1 MYLKSLRVQ
10 GFKTFAK
17 LTNLPFSHGITG
29 IVGPNG
35 SGKSNLVDAV
45 RWALGERNAREI
57 RGQRMEDLIYSGGP
71 GKAQV
76 GMAEVTLVIDNAE
89 GRLPVEFGEI
99 EVTRRLYR
107 SGESHYYINGTAA
120 RLKDIDVLL
129 ASTGL
134 RQDGYAVV
142 AQNDIDFVI
151 QAVPATRRALIEEAA
166 GVRRLRD
173 QREEASRRLEE
184 ARRDMQRARDL
195 LAELQP
201 RVEELRVQAQAAEEY
216 RGLESQLRTLQG
228 SLARDAWRKAK
239 VQLRKAE
246 ARLAGTRTKR
256 DAAAAALAEF
266 EPIYAADRAAVAAA
280 RDARFTHQQRV
291 TELKLSL
298 ADSQHQE
305 RIAVER
311 SEAAARALAGGR
323 AELQRLTASTRAG
336 TQVVEELERGI
347 ALAAGDAAAATAAMD
362 AALHRQE
369 EAGRARVGL
378 DAERVA
384 LLQRRQESQR
394 DRLRADF
401 ELRQLDGRIQFLGEQ
416 REQAVTER
424 GSWLAEQSMVTT
436 LAEREA
442 AGLAAL
448 TRDLDARVARVD
460 ELDRLVSEAA
470 AAVAVAERSVSVV
483 TREIAGLEAEIT
495 ALRLLRD
502 RAQDAGPLSNGSLRL
517 QRLLE
522 VIEVDEPYRRA
533 VEAVLEGC
541 LYGWVAGTADVA
553 ERAIALVTG
562 SASGRETILVSSG
575 TAPVETIPSELTS
588 ARSLIRGPAALQ
600 PLLGSLLHNVAL
612 VKDLQEARRVQ
623 GRNPDLHLVTMTG
636 ELLTSFSYRGGVEA
650 HAPLDVQARL
660 ATAERNLASATAR
673 LAAARLV
680 LDGRR
685 DTESALTTEQAAT
698 TVDRDAA
705 RATHAQLKATASA
718 AVADAERHAQRGVHL
733 DQQVQ
738 RYDRLLAEAQA
749 QQGAARSALTEAQH
763 AEVQGDGAL
772 PQLEARLQSQ
782 AEALSAVVRER
793 QEAEVRVALAG
804 QRHDDLQRQHA
815 AAEAARRAQGDELA
829 QREAAIREQ
838 EAQPVVLLE
847 EAARRRTAATEIQ
860 AALSALEQ
868 EPVPDAAALGAL
880 ETQVRGDEQRN
891 VALQVEAAH
900 ADDAEAAARVE
911 VETSQAEVDR
921 CAAAL
926 RDEPDSLDESEPLTE
941 VDWQKTEREVSRL
954 QRRLDAIGA
963 VNLLAPDE
971 FTQSRGR
978 CESLTSQLQD
988 LEAAAAQLVQL
999 RQHLEK
1005 DIDSRFR
1012 TVFQAVAAN
1021 FQEFFQELF
1030 EGGRATLRLEMPEEA
1045 TSPLDEGVEILAQ
1058 TPGKRL
1064 QTLTLLSGGER
1075 ALTALAFLFALQAV
1089 NPSPFHVLDEVD
1101 AALDDANVVR
1111 FNRVLTRLAR
1121 GQQFLIVTHNH
1132 STMAKAEVL
1141 YGVTLGDHGISRIVS
1156 VRLESDRG
1164 VPALRERSA

>member
-1 MYLKSLRVQ
+1 MYLKSLRIQ

-17 LTNLPFSHGITG
+17 PTNLPFSHGITG

-76 GMAEVTLVIDNAE
+76 GMAEVTLVIDNAD

-120 RLKDIDVLL
+120 RLKDIDSLL

-201 RVEELRVQAQAAEEY
+201 RVEELRAQAAAAEEY
-216 RGLESQLRTLQG
+216 RALESQVRTLQG

-246 ARLAGTRTKR
+246 ARLGAARAKR

-266 EPIYAADRAAVAAA
+266 EPAYAADRAAVAAA

-291 TELKLSL
+291 TEHKLSL

-311 SEAAARALAGGR
+311 SAAAARALAGSR
-323 AELQRLTASTRAG
+323 AELRRLAEATRAG
-336 TQVVEELERGI
+336 TQVVEELDRAI
-347 ALAAGDAAAATAAMD
+347 ALAAGDAAAATAALD
-362 AALHRQE
+362 LAQARQE
-369 EAGRARVGL
+369 ETGSARMAL
-378 DAERVA
+378 DAERAA
-384 LLQRRQESQR
+384 LQQRRQESQR

-401 ELRQLDGRIQFLGEQ
+401 ELRQLDGRIQFLTEQ
-416 REQAVTER
+416 REQAVAQQGT
-424 GSWLAEQSMVTT
+424 WLAQQSVVTT
-436 LAEREA
+436 LAKREA
-442 AGLAAL
+442 ARLAEL
-448 TRDLDARVARVD
+448 TGELEQRVGRVS
-460 ELDRLVSEAA
+460 ELEHQAAEAGAAVTAAEALVS
-470 AAVAVAERSVSVV
+470 AVSRDVS
-483 TREIAGLEAEIT
+483 ALEAEIA
-495 ALRLLRD
+495 ALRLLQD
-502 RAQDAGPLSNGSLRL
+502 RAQEPSPLTNGSLRL
-517 QRLLE
+517 HRLLE
-522 VIEVDEPYRRA
+522 VIEVDESDRRA
-533 VEAVLEGC
+533 VEAALEGC
-541 LYGWVAGTADVA
+541 LHGWVAGTAEVA
-553 ERAIALVTG
+553 ERAIGLVSG
-562 SASGRETILVSSG
+562 SASGRETILVTPG
-575 TAPVETIPSELTS
+575 TAPTDAIPSELRS
-588 ARSLIRGPAALQ
+588 ARSLVRGPEVLR
-600 PLLGSLLHNVAL
+600 PLLSSLLHNVAL

-623 GRNPDLHLVTMTG
+623 DRYPDLHLVTVGG
-636 ELLTSFSYRGGVEA
+636 ELVTPFSYRGGVDGR
-650 HAPLDVQARL
+650 APLDVQARL
-660 ATAERNLASATAR
+660 ATAERNLASTTAK
-673 LAAARLV
+673 LAAARLQV
-680 LDGRR
+680 DGRR
-685 DTESALTTEQAAT
+685 QTASAIATERAAAS
-698 TVDRDAA
+698 VERDGV
-705 RATHAQLKATASA
+705 RATQAQLKATATA
-718 AVADAERHAQRGVHL
+718 AAADAERHAQHGLHL
-733 DQQVQ
+733 EQQVQ
-738 RYDRLLAEAQA
+738 RYARLLAEAQE
-749 QQGAARSALTEAQH
+749 QQGAARSALTPAQQSEKL
-763 AEVQGDGAL
+763 AEEAL
-772 PQLEARLQSQ
+772 PQLEARLRAQDQ
-782 AEALSAVVRER
+782 ALSAVVRAREDG
-793 QEAEVRVALAG
+793 EVRLALAG
-804 QRHDDLQRQHA
+804 QRHDDLQRQRA
-815 AAEAARRAQGDELA
+815 VAEQARRSQGDELA
-829 QREAAIREQ
+829 QHEAAVRVQ
-838 EAQPVVLLE
+838 EAQPAALLE
-847 EAARRRTAATEIQ
+847 EAARWRAAAREIQ
-860 AALSALEQ
+860 ARLSALEQ
-868 EPVPDAAALGAL
+868 EPAPDAAALGAL
-880 ETQVRGDEQRN
+880 ETKVRGDEQRN

-911 VETSQAEVDR
+911 VETCQAEVDR

-926 RDEPDSLDESEPLTE
+926 RDDPDSLDEGEPLTE

-988 LEAAAAQLVQL
+988 LEAAAAQLVEL
-999 RQHLEK
+999 RHHLEK

-1030 EGGRATLRLEMPEEA
+1030 EGGRATLRLEMPEEG
-1045 TSPLDEGVEILAQ
+1045 TGPLDEGVEILAQ

-1064 QTLTLLSGGER
+1064 QTLSLLSGGER

-1089 NPSPFHVLDEVD
+1089 KPSPFHVLDEVD

-1111 FNRVLTRLAR
+1111 FNRVLARLAR
-1121 GQQFLIVTHNH
+1121 AQQFLIVTHNH
-1132 STMAKAEVL
+1132 STMAQAEVL

-1156 VRLESDRG
+1156 VRLESERG
-1164 VPALRERSA
+1164 VPALRERTA